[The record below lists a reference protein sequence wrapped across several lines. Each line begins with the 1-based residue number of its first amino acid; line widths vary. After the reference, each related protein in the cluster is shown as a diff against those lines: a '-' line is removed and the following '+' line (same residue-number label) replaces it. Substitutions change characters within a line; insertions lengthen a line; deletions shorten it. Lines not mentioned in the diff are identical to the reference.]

1 MKRAA
6 ELSFYLTK
14 WKQNFAYDRIT
25 MITIDQL
32 KAAMSLKSQYEQA
45 DEKTVG
51 TWRNTKA
58 ATGVEIYAPINKY
71 NIRPPKTAAV
81 NNDYINEIV

>member
-1 MKRAA
+1 
-6 ELSFYLTK
+6 
-14 WKQNFAYDRIT
+14 

-32 KAAMSLKSQYEQA
+32 KAAMTLKSQYEQA

-58 ATGVEIYAPINKY
+58 ATGVKY
-71 NIRPPKTAAV
+71 ILL
-81 NNDYINEIV
+81 

>member
-14 WKQNFAYDRIT
+14 WKQNFAYDRIS

-32 KAAMSLKSQYEQA
+32 KAAMTIKSQYEQA
-45 DEKTVG
+45 DEKTTG

-58 ATGVEIYAPINKY
+58 ATGV
-71 NIRPPKTAAV
+71 
-81 NNDYINEIV
+81 

>member
-1 MKRAA
+1 MKQSYPINILVKKTKIPGRRAA

-32 KAAMSLKSQYEQA
+32 KASMSLKSQYEQA
-45 DEKTVG
+45 DERTVG
-51 TWRNTKA
+51 IWRNTKA
-58 ATGVEIYAPINKY
+58 ATGVKY
-71 NIRPPKTAAV
+71 ILL
-81 NNDYINEIV
+81 